1 MQRLAPQGY
10 WPVHAAKG
18 VRGLFPSGSRQL
30 LKAGS
35 RSRLSFSP
43 LNGWVASE
51 SGAFLMAGPAV
62 GNRPPFAR
70 APVSLPIRHRDEL
83 VCATGLLVRRVDGSP
98 IAAHAANRKRTL
110 TMAAAHSGLTT
121 VIAS

>member
-18 VRGLFPSGSRQL
+18 VRGPFPSGSRQL
-30 LKAGS
+30 LKARS

-62 GNRPPFAR
+62 GNRPPFALD
-70 APVSLPIRHRDEL
+70 PVSLPIRHSDEL
-83 VCATGLLVRRVDGSP
+83 VCAGWPVGAPR
-98 IAAHAANRKRTL
+98 
-110 TMAAAHSGLTT
+110 
-121 VIAS
+121 